1 VTAPR
6 PAAGT
11 ERPDRSAGAAL
22 EAEQAL
28 ESTVAHTLRG
38 LFGRDS
44 LFMVIWV
51 VQLLCAALLT
61 PIITRVI
68 GVGEFGG
75 VAAAT
80 AVMQILFVVAGL
92 GLSTAIQRQY
102 VARGGPAQ
110 ARTLLTVA
118 LVAAALVTV
127 LVDATGPLW
136 SPQLGFGSYGGAVR
150 LAVIWAGV
158 AAVTYSA
165 LALLRSKDRLLAF
178 SCVSLLQSFVSV
190 AVSLAL
196 IAIVHPTATVFIL
209 GQLLTQILALGLA
222 FLWVPPARL
231 RRSDAAMVRTAL
243 AYGLPLVP
251 AVLGTF
257 VLLGSDRFIVQ
268 AQMGTVEVARYQ
280 VASNIGFIPLMLV
293 SFLNMAWLPRIFAL
307 EDSRER
313 PAVLAASRDALYTLL
328 IPVVIGLSVGAPLM
342 LRIWAP
348 AQYRPYHLLMVTA
361 LVIISVLPYT
371 AAAASTRTL
380 LARGGTHW
388 IALTTLAAAGA
399 NVGLNLVL
407 VPRWGLSGAALST
420 FLAYF
425 LLQRLLSSRVPDA
438 VAARPASPGLLLGLV
453 AAGLAAVLAA
463 VLPTSAP
470 FLVLRSL
477 VVLATLVWFAWQLR
491 SLTTGAFPRRRGA
504 EKRPKAAAE
513 RSPQTSARAA

>member
-1 VTAPR
+1 
-6 PAAGT
+6 
-11 ERPDRSAGAAL
+11 
-22 EAEQAL
+22 
-28 ESTVAHTLRG
+28 
-38 LFGRDS
+38 
-44 LFMVIWV
+44 
-51 VQLLCAALLT
+51 
-61 PIITRVI
+61 
-68 GVGEFGG
+68 
-75 VAAAT
+75 
-80 AVMQILFVVAGL
+80 
-92 GLSTAIQRQY
+92 
-102 VARGGPAQ
+102 
-110 ARTLLTVA
+110 
-118 LVAAALVTV
+118 
-127 LVDATGPLW
+127 
-136 SPQLGFGSYGGAVR
+136 
-150 LAVIWAGV
+150 
-158 AAVTYSA
+158 
-165 LALLRSKDRLLAF
+165 
-178 SCVSLLQSFVSV
+178 
-190 AVSLAL
+190 
-196 IAIVHPTATVFIL
+196 
-209 GQLLTQILALGLA
+209 
-222 FLWVPPARL
+222 
-231 RRSDAAMVRTAL
+231 
-243 AYGLPLVP
+243 
-251 AVLGTF
+251 
-257 VLLGSDRFIVQ
+257 
-268 AQMGTVEVARYQ
+268 
-280 VASNIGFIPLMLV
+280 
-293 SFLNMAWLPRIFAL
+293 
-307 EDSRER
+307 
-313 PAVLAASRDALYTLL
+313 
-328 IPVVIGLSVGAPLM
+328 M